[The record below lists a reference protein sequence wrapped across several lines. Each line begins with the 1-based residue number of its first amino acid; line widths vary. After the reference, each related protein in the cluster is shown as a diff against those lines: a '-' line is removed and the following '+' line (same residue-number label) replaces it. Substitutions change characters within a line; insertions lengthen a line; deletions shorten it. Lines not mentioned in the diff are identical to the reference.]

1 MILIINLAFIL
12 SKRNVD
18 INNKSFLS
26 SMSEGTLSI
35 SILKVA
41 RKTHNATYNQ
51 QQELFS
57 FLLHYLYKPCDFTT
71 LTSLI
76 NG

>member
-57 FLLHYLYKPCDFTT
+57 FLLH
-71 LTSLI
+71 
-76 NG
+76 

>member
-12 SKRNVD
+12 SKRNVG
-18 INNKSFLS
+18 INKKSFLS
-26 SMSEGTLSI
+26 SMSDETLSI

-57 FLLHYLYKPCDFTT
+57 FLLHYTNLAILLLLP
-71 LTSLI
+71 L
-76 NG
+76 